1 MTAGQ
6 RPVLAVALAATGSAG
21 LLGLTVGFL
30 RWRYSVVTVSGP
42 SMEPELH
49 DGDRLL
55 VRRCGVGALRR
66 DQLVIFREPGVPGPG
81 RPIWRTRADRWSWV
95 IKRVVAVPG
104 DRVPDSVRASA
115 GSVRLVPAGAIVV
128 LGTAP
133 GSRDSRQWGF
143 VTSEHVFGVG
153 VRSLPPSSDR

>member
-6 RPVLAVALAATGSAG
+6 RPVSAVALAVAGSAG

-30 RWRYSVVTVSGP
+30 RWRYSVVTVAGP

-49 DGDRLL
+49 DGDRLV
-55 VRRCGVGALRR
+55 VRRCRLGALRR
-66 DQLVIFREPGVPGPG
+66 DQLVIFSEPGVPGLV

-95 IKRVVAVPG
+95 IKRVAAVPG
-104 DRVPDSVRASA
+104 DRVPDCVRAVT
-115 GSVRLVPAGAIVV
+115 GSVQSVPAGAIVV

-143 VTSEHVFGVG
+143 ITSEQVLGVG
-153 VRSLPPSSDR
+153 VRSLRPSGDR

>member
-6 RPVLAVALAATGSAG
+6 RAVATVALAAAGSAG
-21 LLGLTVGFL
+21 LLGMTIGFL
-30 RWRYSVVTVSGP
+30 RWRYSVVTVAGP
-42 SMEPELH
+42 SMEPELR

-55 VRRCGVGALRR
+55 VRRCRLGALRR

-95 IKRVVAVPG
+95 IKRVEAVPG
-104 DRVPDSVRASA
+104 DRVPESVRAAA
-115 GSVRLVPAGAIVV
+115 GPVRVVPAGAIVV

-133 GSRDSRQWGF
+133 GSRDSRHWGF
-143 VTSEHVFGVG
+143 VTSEQVLGVG
-153 VRSLPPSSDR
+153 VRSLLPPHDR

>member
-1 MTAGQ
+1 M
-6 RPVLAVALAATGSAG
+6 LAVALAAVGSAG

-30 RWRYSVVTVSGP
+30 RWRYSVVTVTGP

-55 VRRCGVGALRR
+55 VRRCGLGALRR
-66 DQLVIFREPGVPGPG
+66 DQLVIFSEPGVPGSG

-95 IKRVVAVPG
+95 IKRVAAVPG
-104 DRVPDSVRASA
+104 DRVPDCVRAAA
-115 GSVRLVPAGAIVV
+115 GRAQVVPAGAVVV
-128 LGTAP
+128 LGTGP

-143 VTSEHVFGVG
+143 VTSRHVFGVG
-153 VRSLPPSSDR
+153 VRSVRPRPDR